1 MALEIISKII
11 QFNRKM
17 ALVCTSSSFIEKL
30 DNKGSVM
37 LCCCC
42 VVLSSSSSF
51 GRIDERRDFGVEY
64 GTESSPDFSVQQNGR
79 VGGVDDL
86 TCDVGPG
93 LNGDGLI
100 LNLRRRRSDGLCG
113 DFNGSGHLM
122 MFR

>member
-1 MALEIISKII
+1 
-11 QFNRKM
+11 M

-30 DNKGSVM
+30 DNKGSVL